1 MGKYLVRRFLQSCV
15 LMFVV
20 MLLTYAMILSSP
32 GGPSILLD
40 PNATAEDLARM
51 RKLLGLDEPI
61 YVQFGKWFGNVIRGN
76 LGTSYSVGR
85 TVLDLILE
93 GLPATLLLAGSA
105 LFWAVFFGIM
115 LGVLSA
121 VKRYSLFDHL
131 ITLVSFLGL
140 SVPVFWY
147 GLMLI
152 MLFSV
157 RLQLLP
163 AGGMFTIGSDFSL
176 GDRLQHLLL
185 PMIVLGTV
193 NMAQI
198 VRYTRSSML
207 TVLGQDYI
215 KTARSKG
222 ISEAVVLYKHALKN
236 ACIPVV
242 TIIGLLLPR
251 LVGGAAITETVFS
264 WPGMGRL
271 AVTAA
276 FERDYPT
283 IMGITIAVSAM
294 VILSNLL
301 TDIIYVY
308 LNPRIQYE

>member
-1 MGKYLVRRFLQSCV
+1 MGHYLIRRFFQSCI
-15 LMFVV
+15 LMFIVTVV
-20 MLLTYAMILSSP
+20 TFAMILSAP

-40 PNATAEDLARM
+40 PNASAEDLARM
-51 RKLLGLDEPI
+51 RRLLGLDDPI
-61 YVQFGKWFGNVIRGN
+61 HVQYFKWIRNVAQGN
-76 LGTSYSVGR
+76 LGVSYNIGR
-85 TVLDLILE
+85 PVLDLIRD
-93 GLPATLLLAGSA
+93 GLPATLVLAGSA
-105 LFWAVFFGIM
+105 LLFAILFGIS
-115 LGVLSA
+115 LGILSA
-121 VKRYSLFDHL
+121 VRRYSLLDHL
-131 ITLVSFLGL
+131 ITVISFFGL

-152 MLFSV
+152 MFFAV
-157 RLQLLP
+157 RLRWLP
-163 AGGMFTIGSDFSL
+163 AGGMFTIGSGFSL
-176 GDRLQHLLL
+176 LDRLRHLLL
-185 PMIVLGTV
+185 PMLVLGTV

-207 TVLGQDYI
+207 TVLQQDYI

-222 ISEAVVLYKHALKN
+222 IHEARVLYKHALKN

-251 LVGGAAITETVFS
+251 LVGGAAVTETVFS

-271 AVTAA
+271 AVSAA

-283 IMGITIAVSAM
+283 IMGITLAVSAM

-301 TDIIYVY
+301 TDILYVY
-308 LNPRIQYE
+308 LNPRIRYE

>member
-1 MGKYLVRRFLQSCV
+1 MSKYLVHRLLQSGV
-15 LMFVV
+15 LLFVV
-20 MLLTYAMILSSP
+20 TLLTFLMILVAP
-32 GGPSILLD
+32 GGPSMLLD

-51 RKLLGLDEPI
+51 RQLLGLDDPAPI
-61 YVQFGKWFGNVIRGN
+61 QYWKWLRNVLQGN
-76 LGTSYSVGR
+76 LGVSYSIGR
-85 TVLDLILE
+85 SVFDLIRE
-93 GLPATLLLAGSA
+93 GLPATLVLAGSA
-105 LFWAVFFGIM
+105 LCFAVVFGIT

-121 VKRYSLFDHL
+121 VNRYSLFDHV
-131 ITLVSFLGL
+131 ITVISFFGL

-152 MLFSV
+152 MFFSV
-157 RLQLLP
+157 RLHLLP
-163 AGGMFTIGSDFSL
+163 AGGMFTIGEPFSL
-176 GDRLQHLLL
+176 GDRLEHLCL
-185 PMIVLGTV
+185 PMLVLGTV

-222 ISEAVVLYKHALKN
+222 IAEIKVLYKHALKN

-251 LVGGAAITETVFS
+251 LVGGAAVTETVFS

-283 IMGITIAVSAM
+283 IMGLTLAVSAM

-301 TDIIYVY
+301 TDMIYVY

>member
-61 YVQFGKWFGNVIRGN
+61 YVQFGKWFSNVIRGN

-105 LFWAVFFGIM
+105 LFWAVFFGIT